1 MAGLAVNAERAGAV
15 ECVMGRRGNSTAK
28 FHIQVI
34 FTGNVMPERPCGVVL
49 VEMTPRRSSLRERI
63 MQGFL

>member
-1 MAGLAVNAERAGAV
+1 MAGLAVNTERAGTM
-15 ECVMGRRGNSTAK
+15 EYVMGRRMNSPAK

-34 FTGNVMPERPCGVVL
+34 FTRNVMPERPCGVIL
-49 VEMTPRRSSLRERI
+49 VEMTPRRSSLREKI

>member
-1 MAGLAVNAERAGAV
+1 MAGLAVNAKRAGTV
-15 ECVMGRRGNSTAK
+15 ECIMGRRMNGPAK

-34 FTGNVMPERPCGVVL
+34 FTRNVMPERPCGVVL
-49 VEMTPRRSSLRERI
+49 VEMTPRRSSLREKI